1 MFSRI
6 KDIYA
11 AWSILVLLAKSAVKV
26 MLRISRGVPK
36 VVMSELFIALL
47 QKLNE

>member
-1 MFSRI
+1 MVSRI

-36 VVMSELFIALL
+36 VVMIELFIALL
-47 QKLNE
+47 KKLSE